1 VPCLNARLEWQKFLL
16 LFSKRRIFFL
26 RFFGGT
32 ERRRCA
38 GLRAGEERVFQKR
51 RRSGGICIPPDLP
64 PITERDGSA
73 WHPSRAGLV
82 GGPKLG
88 FLDTALLAVRAKL
101 HVVLEAG
108 AFLGEKARYLTVG
121 KIIRQVVAAG

>member
-1 VPCLNARLEWQKFLL
+1 VAKVFASFFKKKAFLPSIFRRNGTLALRGSARGRGEG
-16 LFSKRRIFFL
+16 FS
-26 RFFGGT
+26 
-32 ERRRCA
+32 
-38 GLRAGEERVFQKR
+38 KR

-88 FLDTALLAVRAKL
+88 FLDTALLAIGAEL